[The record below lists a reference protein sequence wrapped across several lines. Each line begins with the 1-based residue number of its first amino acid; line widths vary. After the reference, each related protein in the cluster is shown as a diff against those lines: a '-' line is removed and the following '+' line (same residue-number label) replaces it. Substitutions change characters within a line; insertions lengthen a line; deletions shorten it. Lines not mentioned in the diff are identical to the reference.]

1 MSIFNFFKKNKAN
14 QGLDYVA
21 FERWLD
27 QTLSAEIPDDVV
39 AFNFNIYEDGDFNW
53 SVELI
58 GASTFDEE
66 DEDWACDEVFS
77 NRDNPIVWQENA
89 VWEEIL
95 TEVENVVRKYLEQ
108 GRFAQKLKQYKGI
121 AVGFVDGNLTIL

>member
-1 MSIFNFFKKNKAN
+1 MRLRRNH
-14 QGLDYVA
+14 L
-21 FERWLD
+21 
-27 QTLSAEIPDDVV
+27 QTQR
-39 AFNFNIYEDGDFNW
+39 